1 MSGKSLI
8 LVTLQ
13 ILTMI
18 ALIVLNSIFS
28 NGIALVI
35 QVLGVMIGIWAIIS
49 IGIGNF
55 NIQPEVKSDS
65 LITKGPYKWIR
76 NPMYTAVILF
86 FIPIVI
92 LNFNWTNFVLFVLL
106 LVTLSLKISREEQF
120 LQQKFGNK
128 YLEYKSFTK
137 RLIPFIL

>member
-8 LVTLQ
+8 LVALQ
-13 ILTMI
+13 IFTMI
-18 ALIVLNSIFS
+18 ALIVLNSIFTY
-28 NGIALVI
+28 GIALAI

-65 LITKGPYKWIR
+65 LITRGPYKWIR
-76 NPMYTAVILF
+76 NPMYTAVYLF
-86 FIPIVI
+86 FIPLVF
-92 LNFNWTNFVLFVLL
+92 LNFNWTNFILLVLL
-106 LVTLSLKISREEQF
+106 IVTLALKISREEKF
-120 LQQKFGNK
+120 LQEKFGNK
-128 YLEYKSFTK
+128 YLEYKSSTK